1 MPFKG
6 LRELVLKISPDE
18 VQKKKVPF
26 NFEGLQQGTYGV
38 RCFQDV
44 NGNGKLDKGLF
55 GPSEP
60 WGMSW
65 QRESPLDGRSLNIL
79 LSRLDRILKIFKLH
93 WSKAAHWKIDVRRE
107 KALFL
112 KSIAEL
118 WPAAVRLHRNID
130 EISMLESITYKK
142 IEKI

>member
-26 NFEGLQQGTYGV
+26 KFEGLQQGTYGV

>member
-6 LRELVLKISPDE
+6 LRELVIKIGPDE

-26 NFEGLQQGTYGV
+26 KFEGLQQGTYGV

-65 QRESPLDGRSLNIL
+65 QREK
-79 LSRLDRILKIFKLH
+79 LSRWPKFEHIAFE
-93 WSKAAHWKIDVRRE
+93 VRSNI
-107 KALFL
+107 KNIQIAL
-112 KSIAEL
+112 E
-118 WPAAVRLHRNID
+118 
-130 EISMLESITYKK
+130 
-142 IEKI
+142 